1 MDEKIM
7 KLSIIIP
14 AFHEGKNIL
23 PTIKEIIKFVK
34 TDNEIIIIC
43 DEKSDPT
50 INVINNLKKKNI
62 YTALNSIGSMKGPA
76 NAVKTGF
83 LRAKGDLVSVVM
95 ADLSDDLKKVD
106 KGVKMI
112 DKDYDMVC
120 FSRYMR
126 GGRQIGG
133 PFLKG
138 LMSRIAGL
146 SLFYLFNFPTHDP
159 TNSFKLY
166 RKTVLKKIKIESSA
180 GFDFNLELIVKAHK
194 MGYKIGEIPATWRD
208 RTAGKSRFKLLK
220 WLPKYLKWYWY
231 LLVN

>member
-1 MDEKIM
+1 M

-14 AFHEGKNIL
+14 AYYEGKNIL
-23 PTIKEIIKFVK
+23 PTIKAIKKLVK
-34 TDNEIIIIC
+34 TDYEIIVIC
-43 DEKSDPT
+43 DVNLDPT
-50 INVINNLKKKNI
+50 IEVIKNMKKKNI
-62 YTALNSIGSMKGPA
+62 YTALNCIDSKKGPA

-83 LRAKGDLVSVVM
+83 LKAKGDLACVVM
-95 ADLSDDLKKVD
+95 ADLSDDLKMLD

-112 DKDYDMVC
+112 DKEYDIVC
-120 FSRYMR
+120 FSRYMK

-146 SLFYLFNFPTHDP
+146 SLFYLFHFPTHDP

-166 RKTVLKKIKIESSA
+166 RKTVLDKIKIESNA
-180 GFDFNLELIVKAHK
+180 GFDYNLELIVKAHK
-194 MGYKIGEIPATWRD
+194 KRYKIGEIPATWRD

-220 WLPKYLKWYWY
+220 WLPKYLKWYLY
-231 LLVN
+231 LIFGKK

>member
-1 MDEKIM
+1 M

-14 AFHEGKNIL
+14 AYYEGKNIL
-23 PTIKEIIKFVK
+23 PTIKEIKKLVN
-34 TDNEIIIIC
+34 TDYEIIVIC
-43 DEKSDPT
+43 DVKFDPT
-50 INVINNLKKKNI
+50 IEVIKNLKKKNI
-62 YTALNSIGSMKGPA
+62 YTVLNSIDSMKGPA

-83 LRAKGDLVSVVM
+83 LMAKGSLVSVVM
-95 ADLSDDLKKVD
+95 ADLSDDLEKLD
-106 KGVKMI
+106 KGVNMI
-112 DKDYDMVC
+112 DKGYDIVC
-120 FSRYMR
+120 FSRYMKD
-126 GGRQIGG
+126 GRQIGG

-138 LMSRIAGL
+138 LMSKIAGL

-166 RKTVLKKIKIESSA
+166 KKTVLKKIKIESNA

-208 RTAGKSRFKLLK
+208 RAAGKSRFKLLK

-231 LLVN
+231 LLSS

>member
-1 MDEKIM
+1 
-7 KLSIIIP
+7 
-14 AFHEGKNIL
+14 
-23 PTIKEIIKFVK
+23 
-34 TDNEIIIIC
+34 
-43 DEKSDPT
+43 
-50 INVINNLKKKNI
+50 
-62 YTALNSIGSMKGPA
+62 
-76 NAVKTGF
+76 
-83 LRAKGDLVSVVM
+83 M
-95 ADLSDDLKKVD
+95 ADLSDDLKKLD

-112 DKDYDMVC
+112 NKGYDIVC
-120 FSRYMR
+120 FSRYMK
-126 GGRQIGG
+126 GGQQIGG

-166 RKTVLKKIKIESSA
+166 RRSVLKKIKIESNA

-231 LLVN
+231 LLSAKKL

>member
-1 MDEKIM
+1 M

-14 AFHEGKNIL
+14 AYFEGKNIL
-23 PTIKEIIKFVK
+23 PTLREIDKLVK
-34 TDNEIIIIC
+34 TKHEIIIVC
-43 DEKSDPT
+43 DDKSDPT
-50 INVINNLKKKNI
+50 VDIINKLKKKNI
-62 YTALNSIGSMKGPA
+62 YTILSFVGDKKGPA

-83 LRAKGDLVSVVM
+83 LRAKGDLVCVVM
-95 ADLSDDLKKVD
+95 ADLSDDLIK
-106 KGVKMI
+106 I
-112 DKDYDMVC
+112 DKAVKIIKNGKDIVC
-120 FSRYMR
+120 FSRYMK

-138 LMSRIAGL
+138 MLSRLAGL

-166 RKTVLKKIKIESSA
+166 KKLILNKITIESED
-180 GFDFNLELIVKAHK
+180 GFDFNLELIAKAYK
-194 MGYKIGEIPATWRD
+194 KGYKIGEIPATWRD

-231 LLVN
+231 LIIS

>member
-1 MDEKIM
+1 M

-14 AFHEGKNIL
+14 AYYEGKNIL
-23 PTIKEIIKFVK
+23 PTIKEIKKLVK
-34 TDNEIIIIC
+34 TDYEIIVIC
-43 DEKSDPT
+43 DDKSDPT
-50 INVINNLKKKNI
+50 IGVIKNLKKKNI

-83 LRAKGDLVSVVM
+83 LRAKRGLVGVVM

-112 DKDYDMVC
+112 DKGYDIIC
-120 FSRYMR
+120 FSRYMT

-138 LMSRIAGL
+138 LMSRMAGL

-166 RKTVLKKIKIESSA
+166 RKTVLQKIKIESSA

-194 MGYKIGEIPATWRD
+194 IGYKIGEIPATWSD

-231 LLVN
+231 LLID